1 MGCGITGKGQL
12 RAVPDCD
19 CNLILL
25 WNFPIVI
32 LTVILWHFHVMNL
45 VIMYSGDLVI
55 MYSNSVFLTYFILWF
70 CQYVDLHMFIWLFV
84 YCIPLC
90 IFVSFLFYILHSWH
104 LYMYIARASVM
115 NKTKLCINSPP
126 FFCLKVKY
134 CIFGA
139 SNPI

>member
-25 WNFPIVI
+25 WNFPNVI

-55 MYSNSVFLTYFILWF
+55 MYSNSVFYIFHIVILPICRFTYVYLTI
-70 CQYVDLHMFIWLFV
+70 CLFHTIMYICV
-84 YCIPLC
+84 
-90 IFVSFLFYILHSWH
+90 FLFYILHSWH

-126 FFCLKVKY
+126 LFYL
-134 CIFGA
+134 IF
-139 SNPI
+139 SITIM